1 MKIGRIVCVGNQ
13 LVDADAAGIR
23 VFQELQ
29 AKPFDHRIE
38 IIEGALG
45 GIDLLQWFEHCR
57 RVVLVD
63 SVVGFGVPGTI
74 VHLDLATVCSNSG
87 EEIYS
92 HSGGLLYL
100 LRALPFLGLQPMP
113 AVSMVGIEGQGHSDA
128 FKRAAELAMEI
139 IYEET

>member
-1 MKIGRIVCVGNQ
+1 MKIGRIVCVGNK
-13 LVDADAAGIR
+13 LVNADAAGIR

-29 AKPFDHRIE
+29 DRPFDHHIE

-63 SVVGFGVPGTI
+63 SVVGFGAPGT
-74 VHLDLATVCSNSG
+74 VMHLSLATVCSNS
-87 EEIYS
+87 EEEVYS
-92 HSGGLLYL
+92 HSSGLLYL

-113 AVSMVGIEGQGHSDA
+113 AVSMVGIEGKEHPDA
-128 FKRAAELAMEI
+128 FKRAADLAMEI
-139 IYEET
+139 INEKN

>member
-1 MKIGRIVCVGNQ
+1 MKIGRIVCVGNK
-13 LVDADAAGIR
+13 LVNADAAGIR

-29 AKPFDHRIE
+29 ARPFDHNIE

-45 GIDLLQWFEHCR
+45 GIDLLPWFEHCR

-63 SVVGFGVPGTI
+63 SVEGFGAPGTV
-74 VHLDLATVCSNSG
+74 VHLDLATVCSHSG
-87 EEIYS
+87 AEAYS

-113 AVSMVGIEGQGHSDA
+113 AVSMIGIEGEGCPDA
-128 FKRAAELAMEI
+128 IKCAADLAMEI
-139 IYEET
+139 IYEEA